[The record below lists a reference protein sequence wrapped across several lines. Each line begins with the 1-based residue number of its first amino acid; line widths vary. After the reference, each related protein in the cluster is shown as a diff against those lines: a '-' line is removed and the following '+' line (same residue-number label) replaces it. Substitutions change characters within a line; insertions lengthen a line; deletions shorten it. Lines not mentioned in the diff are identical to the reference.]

1 MSFLSIVYV
10 KKSKINNF
18 YEMKLVFLINNF
30 SIYIKTK
37 LLAINEIVDFIW
49 KILFFVN
56 FDLNVSFLLVRFI
69 YKIWKKKFYKL
80 LKLTS
85 LKWNLKR

>member
-1 MSFLSIVYV
+1 
-10 KKSKINNF
+10 
-18 YEMKLVFLINNF
+18 MKLVFLINNF

-69 YKIWKKKFYKL
+69 YKI
-80 LKLTS
+80 
-85 LKWNLKR
+85 